1 MSNFE
6 EKEYTVFDLFQKQWA
21 LVSAGNM
28 EHFNSCTIGWGSL
41 GTLWTR
47 QRKNGAILT
56 VYVHP
61 ARHTCDFLIRN
72 ETFTVS
78 FFPPRY
84 KKALGYMGSHS
95 GRDVNKVEMAN
106 LTPVAIGKS
115 VTYEEASLTFLCR
128 KIYQHPFDK
137 DGLASDIQEYYQ
149 VNPRSFPRDDQGE
162 WQPHW
167 MFIGEIIEVD
177 DKRHSLFSSA
187 EYLVRDM
194 EENTKANTKLRNN
207 Q

>member
-28 EHFNSCTIGWGSL
+28 EHFNSCTIGWGSF

-47 QRKNGAILT
+47 GKSGAVVT
-56 VYVHP
+56 VYLHP
-61 ARHTCDFLIRN
+61 TRYTCDFLMEN

-78 FFPPRY
+78 FFPANY
-84 KKALGYMGSHS
+84 KKALGIMGSHS

-115 VTYEEASLTFLCR
+115 VTYEEANLTFLCR

-149 VNPRSFPRDDQGE
+149 ANPRSFPRDKQGE

-194 EENTKANTKLRNN
+194 EENTKLRNN

>member
-1 MSNFE
+1 MGNYE
-6 EKEYTVFDLFQKQWA
+6 EKDYKVFDLFRNQWA
-21 LVSAGNM
+21 LVTAGNM
-28 EHFNSCTIGWGSL
+28 EYFNSCTIGWGSM

-47 QRKNGAILT
+47 QGKNGAILT

-78 FFPPRY
+78 FFSPRY

-95 GRDVNKVEMAN
+95 GRDVNKPEGAG
-106 LTPVAIGKS
+106 LTPIAMGES
-115 VTYEEASLTFLCR
+115 VTYEEANVIFLCK
-128 KIYQHPFDK
+128 KIYQHQFVK
-137 DGLASDIQEYYQ
+137 ENLATEIQEYYKG
-149 VNPRSFPRDDQGE
+149 NPRSFPAEEPDD

-177 DKRHSLFSSA
+177 DKRHNLSSSA

-194 EENTKANTKLRNN
+194 EENTKLRNN